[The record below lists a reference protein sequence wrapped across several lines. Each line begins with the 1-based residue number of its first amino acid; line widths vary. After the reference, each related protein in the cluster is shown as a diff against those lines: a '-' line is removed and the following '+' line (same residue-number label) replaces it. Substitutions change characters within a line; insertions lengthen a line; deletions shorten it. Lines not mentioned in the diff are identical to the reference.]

1 MSTDVN
7 LFFSLYC
14 FTALLNVSD
23 GNRDIVIEQGE
34 TITFSCRSA
43 CGSIEYMPLIGS
55 YTEISHHMTLCRSG
69 SCENL
74 NYLNCND
81 AADGTYVHNIITLIP
96 HSSRLQLQCTA
107 RLQFSPSVFF
117 NVNSKAV
124 LITVRTGK
132 YF

>member
-1 MSTDVN
+1 MAN
-7 LFFSLYC
+7 KPFPSLCC

-23 GNRDIVIEQGE
+23 GNRDIVIDQGE
-34 TITFSCRSA
+34 TVTFSCRSA

-55 YTEISHHMTLCRSG
+55 YTEISHHMSLCKNG
-69 SCENL
+69 SCVNL

-124 LITVRTGK
+124 LITVRNGK
-132 YF
+132 FF